1 MIRSER
7 AEADKTEKTK
17 GRPLKGS
24 MVLSN
29 PIVRVPGQRETVVV
43 PLVVVRDRR
52 LGGILATSG
61 EMRREGEKGRDP
73 GGTSE
78 GGVVVHP
85 WSRRGLRRRA
95 SAMASKWLP
104 TSCIYG
110 STEAPDKQN
119 QTPYHM
125 CPTKKMR
132 CPRRSRNSETN
143 KATVQTY
150 SLTQPK
156 AESAQPKSRRR
167 GSRSQSSCAGSRPD
181 GIDEEEIGILGGWEH
196 QECCKCWGLAG

>member
-61 EMRREGEKGRDP
+61 EMRREGGKGRDP

-78 GGVVVHP
+78 GGDGGGERGGYGVKRCSKV
-85 WSRRGLRRRA
+85 RR
-95 SAMASKWLP
+95 
-104 TSCIYG
+104 
-110 STEAPDKQN
+110 E
-119 QTPYHM
+119 
-125 CPTKKMR
+125 
-132 CPRRSRNSETN
+132 
-143 KATVQTY
+143 
-150 SLTQPK
+150 
-156 AESAQPKSRRR
+156 
-167 GSRSQSSCAGSRPD
+167 
-181 GIDEEEIGILGGWEH
+181 
-196 QECCKCWGLAG
+196 